1 MEVAENCE
9 LRSILLFF
17 GVVVPI
23 SVWTT
28 WGEKPAG
35 VKEFLQ
41 LIIAEVSAHGLLVTS
56 LWTYEEGEH
65 HGGGISH
72 EEETAHLTEAGNIR
86 FKELS

>member
-1 MEVAENCE
+1 M
-9 LRSILLFF
+9 
-17 GVVVPI
+17 
-23 SVWTT
+23 
-28 WGEKPAG
+28 
-35 VKEFLQ
+35 KEFLQ